1 MKIKLVDNKT
11 EYIQISK
18 DKKEER
24 TYKIRITYDKDKMKS
39 ETDVMQK
46 IQVRVHTEQ
55 EKA

>member
-1 MKIKLVDNKT
+1 MVDNKT